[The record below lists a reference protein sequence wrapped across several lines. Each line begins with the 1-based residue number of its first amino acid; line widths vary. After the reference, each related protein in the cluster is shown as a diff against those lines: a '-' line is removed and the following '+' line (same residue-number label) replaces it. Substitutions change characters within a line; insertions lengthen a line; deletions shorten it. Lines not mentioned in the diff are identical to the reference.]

1 MGSLGA
7 DEAGEDMTVGRTNKS
22 EERTLLIAINGAPN
36 GYADYSYRR
45 KLSRERTSTGSL
57 P

>member
-22 EERTLLIAINGAPN
+22 EERTILVATARSERLRGRFCPECL
-36 GYADYSYRR
+36 DR
-45 KLSRERTSTGSL
+45 K
-57 P
+57 